1 MNMETYAGKLWFIHL
16 VIFSLYT
23 LTMGLAVSNTTIT
36 TDNPTSKHTLFLY
49 ILSFAFSR

>member
-1 MNMETYAGKLWFIHL
+1 MNMKTYNRKLWFIHL

-23 LTMGLAVSNTTIT
+23 VIMGDTTIT
-36 TDNPTSKHTLFLY
+36 TDDPTSKHTLFLY